1 MKLKR
6 QTMLKRSKR
15 KGSRKRMTKRAKMSV
30 SISYKKGRGGAPA
43 SYVGS
48 IQGNFINDRGQQL
61 FRNPVRGI
69 A

>member
-15 KGSRKRMTKRAKMSV
+15 KGSKKRTTKRAKV
-30 SISYKKGRGGAPA
+30 SRSYKKEGGGAPA